1 MSLGEKTLE
10 ALIEVENLKKYFPVR
25 KSFFS
30 ALRGGE
36 QLFLKAVDD
45 ITFNINDG
53 EIFGLAGESGCG
65 KTTTGRLLVRLTEP
79 TSGKIFFEKNNI
91 LQLKSKEL
99 NQYRRK
105 MQIIFQDPYES
116 LDPRMTVLD
125 TVKEPLIIHGVFENE
140 RAEKV
145 AEILETVGLTPP
157 QDFFYRYP
165 HELSGGQRQRVA
177 IARSLILKPKFL
189 VADEPVSMLD
199 MSIRAGI
206 LNLMMD
212 LKEEMKLSYLFIT
225 HDLSVVNYI
234 CTRLAIMYLGK
245 IVEIGPT
252 NKVINESAHPYVKAL
267 IAAVPDADPTTKI
280 GEIPIKGEVPTP
292 INLPRGCRFAPRCPY
307 AFNQCRKEEPDL
319 YEVSKGHFAACF
331 LVTKKK

>member
-1 MSLGEKTLE
+1 LGEEKME
-10 ALIEVENLKKYFPVR
+10 ALIKVENLKKYFPVR
-25 KSFFS
+25 KSFFAS
-30 ALRGGE
+30 FFGGE

-45 ITFNINDG
+45 VTFNINKG

-79 TSGKIFFEKNNI
+79 TEGKIYFENDDI
-91 LQLKSKEL
+91 LNLEPKEL
-99 NQYRRK
+99 NEFKRK

-116 LDPRMTVLD
+116 LDPRMTILS
-125 TVKEPLIIHGVFENE
+125 TVKEPLQIHGVFEGE
-140 RAEKV
+140 RDEKV
-145 AEILETVGLTPP
+145 EEILETVGLTPP
-157 QDFFYRYP
+157 QDFFHRYP

-177 IARSLILKPKFL
+177 IARSLILKPKFI

-212 LKEEMKLSYLFIT
+212 LKEKLDLSYLFIT

-234 CTRLAIMYLGK
+234 CTRLAIMYLGR

-252 NKVINESAHPYVKAL
+252 HKVIEEPAHPYVKAL
-267 IAAVPDADPTTKI
+267 IAAVPDADPTTKL
-280 GEIPIKGEVPTP
+280 GELPIKGEVPTP
-292 INLPRGCRFAPRCPY
+292 IHLPTGCRFSPRCPY
-307 AFNQCRKEEPDL
+307 AFSKCKKEEPDL
-319 YEVSKGHFAACF
+319 FKVSKDHYAACF
-331 LVTKKK
+331 LLKKK